1 MSFFAPRLY
10 VAVAVKFHENWLLA
24 TYFVKWLH
32 RLHRQQA
39 IARQSE
45 QAMTLAASVQ
55 CRRAFNH
62 WKHCIL
68 LHALSIYL
76 IVNVVFIASIMC
88 YAQICSICIPR
99 ALLKCILSRWWWLF
113 GVKEGILSE
122 LFYIGKVFNGHSY
135 QKQFTQPGSA
145 MSLSLCFLGCMIYL
159 YVHVCFVLPWSVES
173 FPFFYISYKP
183 WF

>member
-76 IVNVVFIASIMC
+76 IINVVFIASIMC

-122 LFYIGKVFNGHSY
+122 LFYIGNALPLQWAQLTKTVHTARLGHEFVFMFFGLHD
-135 QKQFTQPGSA
+135 
-145 MSLSLCFLGCMIYL
+145 LSLCSCMFCFTLVSWVIFL
-159 YVHVCFVLPWSVES
+159 HVLALA
-173 FPFFYISYKP
+173 
-183 WF
+183 